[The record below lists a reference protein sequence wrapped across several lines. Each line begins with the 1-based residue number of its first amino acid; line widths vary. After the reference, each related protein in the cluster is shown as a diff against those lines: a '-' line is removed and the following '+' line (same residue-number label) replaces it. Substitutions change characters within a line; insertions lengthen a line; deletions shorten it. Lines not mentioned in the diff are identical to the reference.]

1 MAAVIVQVAHTD
13 TDLHMLIHKLDE
25 DLAQRY
31 TAEEVFTVDF
41 NDPGIEQ
48 IIFMVAYE
56 QGEPVGCG
64 AIKPLDH
71 EYIEL
76 KRFYVSPAYRRNGI
90 AAQILNHLETRAK
103 DMNYQFIRLEAGA
116 PQPEALHFYKK
127 HDYYE
132 IDRYGEYVACDSSLC
147 FEKRL

>member
-1 MAAVIVQVAHTD
+1 MAVKIVQVSHTD
-13 TDLHMLIHKLDE
+13 TDLHRLIQKLDE

-48 IIFMVAYE
+48 IVFVVAYE

-64 AIKPLDH
+64 AIKPLDE

-76 KRFYVSPAYRRNGI
+76 KRFYVSPEFRRNGI
-90 AAQILNHLETRAK
+90 AAQVLNDLEARAK
-103 DMNYQFIRLEAGA
+103 DMKYQYIRLEAGA

-127 HDYYE
+127 HHYYE

-147 FEKRL
+147 YEKKL